1 MHAKLH
7 ILEILAISLM
17 SMCDFIIRKKSYFLK
32 NESEKKKSES

>member
-17 SMCDFIIRKKSYFLK
+17 CMCDFIIRKKSYFLK
-32 NESEKKKSES
+32 SELGKKSES